1 VTSFQTQLTSAGCP
15 SAVVLIVGALNLLL
29 QVTLTVVFMFQVILC
44 TIDSFL
50 FLSPNMATTSH
61 ASLLQCKAVTRNI
74 KHLF

>member
-1 VTSFQTQLTSAGCP
+1 LTNTGCP

-44 TIDSFL
+44 TIGSFL

-61 ASLLQCKAVTRNI
+61 ASLLQCKVVRCNI